1 MDYVDISSANHRG
14 FVVKTFVRRFAL
26 LASMQVLCLGAAVAD
41 DKVIQKPVAADT
53 PEKFAQTADQVR
65 KEMSTGGRYEFI
77 SPSDK
82 AKAEADMES
91 MASMLQKSGSV
102 AAMNQDQK
110 VQLFNA
116 QEHLNGILTHS
127 DRNRLICEN
136 TAPTGS
142 NLRRPTCMTVG
153 EIETKRQHDQKGVQ
167 DLQRQANQNNCGMKQ
182 GGACPT
188 TIGSRKGG

>member
-1 MDYVDISSANHRG
+1 MKQI
-14 FVVKTFVRRFAL
+14 VRRFAL
-26 LASMQVLCLGAAVAD
+26 LASMQVLCLSAAVAD

-53 PEKFAQTADQVR
+53 PEKFAQTAEQVR

-77 SPSDK
+77 NPGDK
-82 AKAEADMES
+82 AKAEADMDS
-91 MASMLQKSGSV
+91 MSSLLQKSGSV

-110 VQLFNA
+110 VQLFNT
-116 QEHLNGILTHS
+116 QEHLNGILTRS
-127 DRNRLICEN
+127 DRNRLVCEN

-142 NLRRPTCMTVG
+142 NLRRPTCLTVG

-182 GGACPT
+182 GGVCPT
-188 TIGSRKGG
+188 TVGGRKGG